1 MRRISHFRL
10 GLFLLTCAAA
20 GAVALIW
27 IGATKVFE
35 KTKTYAAFFADPV
48 TGLESGAPVRHLG
61 VRIGSVDSV
70 ELAPGARV
78 VEVLVKLRPD
88 FRPDPSMAL
97 QLAQAGITGGPYL
110 ELDEVR
116 AQERTEPAHPPT
128 KYPVLA
134 TTAGGSGIAAIE
146 KKIASLD
153 IEGLV
158 KRFEGV
164 ASRIDALLGDRRLAE
179 VGASAALLRQDL
191 AQLKQAAI
199 ETQSLARSLR
209 RAPGRVI
216 EQPTTSDPFQR

>member
-10 GLFLLTCAAA
+10 GLFLLVCFAA
-20 GAVALIW
+20 GAVAVIW
-27 IGATKVFE
+27 VGASRIFE
-35 KTKTYAAFFADPV
+35 SSKTYAAFFSEPV

-61 VRIGSVDSV
+61 VRIGRVDSV

-78 VEVLVKLRPD
+78 VQVLVKLRPD
-88 FRPDPSMAL
+88 FQPRPSMAL

-110 ELDEVR
+110 ELDDAEGK
-116 AQERTEPAHPPT
+116 EPAHPPT

-134 TTAGGSGIAAIE
+134 TSAAAGGLAGIE

-153 IEGLV
+153 IEGLIS
-158 KRFEGV
+158 RFEGV
-164 ASRIDALLGDRRLAE
+164 ATRIDALLSDRRLAD

-191 AQLKQAAI
+191 AQLKQVAI